1 MPKPDPE
8 KLQRERKYSPDEMP
22 PDPTPGDP
30 GKDMRD
36 QQWLE
41 RQRAAERE
49 RSKKPQKV
57 FRPRGSPARGP
68 CACSR

>member
-1 MPKPDPE
+1 MEKPGKPDPE

-49 RSKKPQKV
+49 RADQDTK
-57 FRPRGSPARGP
+57 PARRDGDIAP
-68 CACSR
+68 